1 MPECFIN
8 TQRIVFWFFW
18 ALFSLAGIPA
28 ASAQEGPVNPEA
40 LILKYKPVLAPET
53 FKALLTLE
61 LERSGRPAKHY
72 RVALWQKNPG
82 LVRLLFEAPPSEKGK
97 ILLKKKDKY
106 FLALPD
112 LGEVIQLPPSQ
123 ISDWGFFYAE
133 NLFPFY
139 FHKDLDWGPVQLQG
153 DQWTLSIKRKSDPAL
168 WISCTVTGPEGPLTR
183 VSLFDPS
190 GKRIRTVSL
199 DWEGTPPNERP
210 KRMEVENVFPEP
222 YRARIRIEDLR
233 LKPVFPAQ
241 AFEIDL
247 PGPTEK

>member
-1 MPECFIN
+1 MPERLPI
-8 TQRIVFWFFW
+8 TLRLVFGFFW
-18 ALFSLAGIPA
+18 ALVSLAGISA
-28 ASAQEGPVNPEA
+28 TSAQEGPMNSEA

-53 FKALLTLE
+53 FKTLLTLE

-72 RVALWQKNPG
+72 QVALWQKNPG

-112 LGEVIQLPPSQ
+112 LGEVIQLPPSR

-139 FHKDLDWGPVQLQG
+139 FHKDLDWGPLQHQD
-153 DQWTLSIKRKSDPAL
+153 DQWTIAIKRKSDPAL
-168 WISCTVTGPEGPLTR
+168 WISCTVAAPEGPLTR
-183 VSLFDPS
+183 IVLFDPS
-190 GKRIRTVSL
+190 GKKVRTVSIE
-199 DWEGTPPNERP
+199 WEGTPPHERP
-210 KRMEVENVFPEP
+210 KRMDVENFFPEP

-233 LKPVFPAQ
+233 LKPVFPAR

-247 PGPTEK
+247 PGQTGK

>member
-1 MPECFIN
+1 MPERLPI
-8 TQRIVFWFFW
+8 TLRLVFGFFW
-18 ALFSLAGIPA
+18 ALVSLAGISA
-28 ASAQEGPVNPEA
+28 TSAQEGPMNSEA

-53 FKALLTLE
+53 FKTLLTLE

-72 RVALWQKNPG
+72 QVALWQKNPG

-112 LGEVIQLPPSQ
+112 LGEVIQLPPSR

-139 FHKDLDWGPVQLQG
+139 FHKDLDWGPLQHQD
-153 DQWTLSIKRKSDPAL
+153 DQWTIAIKRKSDPAL
-168 WISCTVTGPEGPLTR
+168 WISCTVAAPEGPLTR
-183 VSLFDPS
+183 IALFDLS
-190 GKRIRTVSL
+190 GKKVRTVSI
-199 DWEGTPPNERP
+199 DWEGTPPHERP
-210 KRMEVENVFPEP
+210 KRMDVENSFPEP

-233 LKPVFPAQ
+233 LKPVFPAR
-241 AFEIDL
+241 AFEIDI

>member
-1 MPECFIN
+1 MPECL
-8 TQRIVFWFFW
+8 TRTLRIVILFFW
-18 ALFSLAGIPA
+18 ALVSLAGIPA
-28 ASAQEGPVNPEA
+28 GSAQEGPLNSEA

-53 FKALLTLE
+53 FKALLKLE

-72 RVALWQKNPG
+72 QLTLWQKNPG

-97 ILLKKKDKY
+97 ILLKKKDQY
-106 FLALPD
+106 FLTLPD

-139 FHKDLDWGPVQLQG
+139 FHQDLDWGPVQSKG
-153 DQWTLSIKRKSDPAL
+153 DQWTIAIKRKSDQAL
-168 WISCTVTGPEGPLTR
+168 WISCIVAGPEGPLTR

-190 GKRIRTVSL
+190 GKKIRTISI
-199 DWEGTPPNERP
+199 DWEGTPPHERP
-210 KRMEVENVFPEP
+210 KRMEVENIFPEP
-222 YRARIRIEDLR
+222 YRARIRIENLR

-247 PGPTEK
+247 PGPAEK

>member
-1 MPECFIN
+1 MPKWFIK

-18 ALFSLAGIPA
+18 ALVSLAGIPA
-28 ASAQEGPVNPEA
+28 ASAQEGPLNPEA
-40 LILKYKPVLAPET
+40 LILRYKPVLAPET

-72 RVALWQKNPG
+72 QIALWQKNPG

-123 ISDWGFFYAE
+123 ISDWGFFFAE

-139 FHKDLDWGPVQLQG
+139 FRKDLDWGPVQPKG
-153 DQWTLSIKRKSDPAL
+153 DQWTISIKRKSDQAL
-168 WISCTVTGPEGPLTR
+168 WISCTLSRPGRAVNPGSPFR
-183 VSLFDPS
+183 SL
-190 GKRIRTVSL
+190 GKK
-199 DWEGTPPNERP
+199 D
-210 KRMEVENVFPEP
+210 
-222 YRARIRIEDLR
+222 
-233 LKPVFPAQ
+233 
-241 AFEIDL
+241 
-247 PGPTEK
+247 

>member
-1 MPECFIN
+1 MPERFIKS
-8 TQRIVFWFFW
+8 QRFVFGFFW
-18 ALFSLAGIPA
+18 VLVSLAGIPA
-28 ASAQEGPVNPEA
+28 ASAQEGPLDPEA

-72 RVALWQKNPG
+72 QIALWQKNPG

-106 FLALPD
+106 SLALPD

-139 FHKDLDWGPVQLQG
+139 FLKDLDWGPVQPKG
-153 DQWTLSIKRKSDPAL
+153 DQWTIAIKRKSEQTL
-168 WISCTVTGPEGPLTR
+168 WISCTLTGPEGPLTR
-183 VSLFDPS
+183 VALFDPS
-190 GKRIRTVSL
+190 GKKIRAVSI

-210 KRMEVENVFPEP
+210 KRMEVEQYFPEP

-233 LKPVFPAQ
+233 LKPVFPAR

-247 PGPTEK
+247 PRPTEK